1 MDWGKNEMGDP
12 MAVVVDHLYQ
22 RQEKPALIQR
32 IAANFDPMRFGRPIC
47 FQRESTMIYCVDGQ
61 QRLAGAK
68 AAGLRSVPL
77 VVYPL
82 VGIQRE
88 AEVFVA
94 VNHARDALSGIE
106 KHRGRIVA
114 KENAAIEIERAVAT
128 AGFSIASNSDSP
140 RAIAAIGAL
149 EYAHYHIAEDGIVQM
164 LTVAREA
171 WGDDKKLTKTAILRT
186 LSDIIEEQRNQSKGT
201 NGGYS
206 RPKLTAALRR
216 TTPAQL
222 LRKAEEIH
230 FEQGTAKRESLR
242 RAFTALAKV

>member
-1 MDWGKNEMGDP
+1 MDWGKHEMADP
-12 MAVVVDHLYQ
+12 MVIVVDHLYQ
-22 RQEKPALIQR
+22 RDEKPTLIQR

-47 FQRESTMIYCVDGQ
+47 FKRNNSMLYCIDGQ

-68 AAGLRSVPL
+68 TAGLRSVP
-77 VVYPL
+77 VVVFDL
-82 VGIQRE
+82 VGVQRE

-94 VNHARDALSGIE
+94 VNEARKALTGLE
-106 KHRGRIVA
+106 KHRGKIVA
-114 KENAAIEIERAVAT
+114 KEPAAVQIERAVGT
-128 AGFSIASNSDSP
+128 AGFSIAANPDSP

-149 EYAHYHIAEDGIVQM
+149 EYAHGLIAEDGIVQL

-171 WGDDKKLTKTAILRT
+171 WGDDKKLTKSAIVRVLAE
-186 LSDIIEEQRNQSKGT
+186 IIDEHRK

-206 RPKLTAALRR
+206 RAKLTTALRR
-216 TTPAQL
+216 TTPSQL

-242 RAFTALAKV
+242 KAFKALAKV